1 MPVEIIYIKIIG
13 AAVASVILGFLWYH
27 PRVFGALWMRGA
39 RITPEMTE
47 RGKRRGYLY
56 TFVAF
61 LGSAMAAYVLYSLLV
76 LLQISEIMPALAL
89 AFVVWTGFT
98 ATTSLGIVLWEQRAL
113 SQYVINTLYWLVV
126 FSAMSVI
133 LVL

>member
-1 MPVEIIYIKIIG
+1 VPVEIIYIKIIG

-61 LGSAMAAYVLYSLLV
+61 LGSAMAAYVLYSLLI

>member
-1 MPVEIIYIKIIG
+1 
-13 AAVASVILGFLWYH
+13 
-27 PRVFGALWMRGA
+27 
-39 RITPEMTE
+39 MTE

-61 LGSAMAAYVLYSLLV
+61 LGSAMAAYVLYSLLI